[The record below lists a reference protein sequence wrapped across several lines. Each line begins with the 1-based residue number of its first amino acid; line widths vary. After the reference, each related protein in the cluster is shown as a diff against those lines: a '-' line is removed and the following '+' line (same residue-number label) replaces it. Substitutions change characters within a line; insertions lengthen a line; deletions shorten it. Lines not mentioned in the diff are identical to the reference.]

1 MSGTRH
7 LYNGANKMKKTFIL
21 LLFCTVFLLTT
32 GFSMPVKRSVEYS
45 DDSGKSWRE
54 SGLMSASF
62 VAAQQAWELAL
73 RREGWR
79 FVRVIGIDT
88 ETNKRLEVWRK
99 NTDTL
104 MLCLWSCSTSKT
116 GYMWGIQNEKR
127 S

>member
-1 MSGTRH
+1 
-7 LYNGANKMKKTFIL
+7 MKNFFIL
-21 LLFCTVFLLTT
+21 LLVCMVFVFAA

-54 SGLMSASF
+54 SGIMSASF
-62 VAAQQAWELAL
+62 VASQQAWELAL
-73 RREGWR
+73 RHEGWR

-104 MLCLWSCSTSKT
+104 MLCLWSCSTSST
-116 GYMWGIQNEKR
+116 GYMWGIQNKKQLSKEVSK
-127 S
+127 

>member
-1 MSGTRH
+1 
-7 LYNGANKMKKTFIL
+7 MKKFFIL
-21 LLFCTVFLLTT
+21 LLVCMVFVFAA

-54 SGLMSASF
+54 SGIMSASF
-62 VAAQQAWELAL
+62 VASQQAWELAL

-104 MLCLWSCSTSKT
+104 MLCLWSCSTSST
-116 GYMWGIQNEKR
+116 GYMWGIQNKKQLSKEVSK
-127 S
+127 